1 MTRARWIWWRLA
13 ASAIPLSLTLSH
25 EARRHGGEL
34 LHLHIS
40 GRHLHSGEEVG
51 SGVQEGGS
59 RCGGEGRSSGEHGL
73 LPAAAVA
80 VHRVADPGLNRF
92 GYGFFFIFI
101 NQGRHQTASVNH

>member
-13 ASAIPLSLTLSH
+13 ASAIPLSLSH

-92 GYGFFFIFI
+92 GYGFFFIFYFY
-101 NQGRHQTASVNH
+101 